1 MDDRV
6 LLEAIGKMMD
16 EKLAINNEQLRQEMK
31 ASNEQLRQEMKAS
44 NEQLRQEMKASNE
57 QLRQEMKASNEQLR
71 QEMKA
76 SSEQLRQEIM
86 LDFNTVIE
94 DKVSKEIRLI
104 AEQHS
109 DIVARLPYVEE
120 QAEIKAGSE
129 FWNVL

>member
-16 EKLAINNEQLRQEMK
+16 EKLAINNEQLRQEM
-31 ASNEQLRQEMKAS
+31 N
-44 NEQLRQEMKASNE
+44 ASNE

-120 QAEIKAGSE
+120 QAEIKSRVR
-129 FWNVL
+129 VLERVVSNLGAEIDKLKKAE

>member
-44 NEQLRQEMKASNE
+44 S
-57 QLRQEMKASNEQLR
+57 EQLR

-120 QAEIKAGSE
+120 QAEVKSRVRVLERVVSNLGAEIDKLKKAE
-129 FWNVL
+129 